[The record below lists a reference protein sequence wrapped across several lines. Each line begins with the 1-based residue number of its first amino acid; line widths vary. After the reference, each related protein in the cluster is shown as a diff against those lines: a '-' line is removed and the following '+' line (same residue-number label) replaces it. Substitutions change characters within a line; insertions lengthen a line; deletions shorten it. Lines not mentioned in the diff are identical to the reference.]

1 MRISVKIIAILIL
14 LTVVIAC
21 NKQSTP
27 TATIST
33 TPTTYTVT
41 FSSEF
46 MNIGSNTTMPN
57 PTYETVTYPATTV
70 GSLPSNPR
78 MQDSNGNDVYTF
90 GGWWTA
96 TGGSGT
102 QFTTSTTVT
111 SDLIVYAYWYKYQV
125 TFISDGTTVY
135 ATRGTIPPSTTV
147 DQLPTSPTKTNYTFG
162 GWWTA
167 PNGPNG
173 GGTQFFNSTEVTS
186 DLTVY
191 AYWIPSTKT
200 VYTVTYDD
208 NGGTSV
214 GAQYVIPPDVTPP
227 AATVV
232 TLPPNPTYLFYTF
245 NGWNT
250 LAGGGSATGF
260 DQNSPVT
267 KDITVY
273 AQWNAT
279 PGYGY
284 TITFNSGWGTSVDTQ
299 YVPYVPGGATVDTT
313 AWPTPT
319 KKPCYNFDA
328 WYTAKNGGG
337 TKYTGS
343 IQVTEDITVYA
354 NWIWVGST
362 TTQSTYA
369 IGDFGPSCVGKVF
382 YITDGGTH
390 GLEAGPP
397 GWYDPYSTEADPSFV
412 WISGNPDSSGNQQT
426 QTTLNGTTS
435 TAIGKGQDN
444 STAIITQSENPDT
457 PSSNSAAQ
465 YCENYSGGGL
475 SKWYLPSKDE
485 LAQLYA
491 QKDVTRWG
499 GFIEDYYWSSSEYDT
514 WDAWSQS
521 FADGTQAGTLKSYVL
536 YIRPIR
542 TF

>member
-57 PTYETVTYPATTV
+57 PTYETVTTPATTV
-70 GSLPSNPR
+70 GSLPSNPK

-96 TGGSGT
+96 TGGNGI

-135 ATRGTIPPSTTV
+135 ATRGTIPPATTV
-147 DQLPTSPTKTNYTFG
+147 DKLPTSPTKTGYTFG
-162 GWWTA
+162 GWYTTVD
-167 PNGPNG
+167 G
-173 GGTQFFNSTEVTS
+173 GGTQFFNSTSVTK
-186 DLTVY
+186 DITVY

-200 VYTVTYDD
+200 VYTVTYDG

-214 GAQYVIPPDVTPP
+214 GAQYVTS
-227 AATVV
+227 AGATVG
-232 TLPPNPTYLFYTF
+232 TLPPNPTYLFHTF
-245 NGWNT
+245 NSWNT
-250 LAGGGSATGF
+250 LAGGAGTVF
-260 DQNSPVT
+260 DQTTPVT

-273 AQWNAT
+273 AQWIAT
-279 PGYGY
+279 PGY
-284 TITFNSGWGTSVDTQ
+284 TITFNSGWGTAVDAQ
-299 YVPYVPGGATVDTT
+299 YVIPIPPATATTVDTS

-319 KKPCYNFDA
+319 KHCYTFNGWWTEPAGNVDA
-328 WYTAKNGGG
+328 TQYA
-337 TKYTGS
+337 GS
-343 IQVTEDITVYA
+343 IQVTADITVYA
-354 NWIWVGST
+354 NWSWVGNT
-362 TTQSTYA
+362 TTPTTYA

-382 YITDGGTH
+382 YITDGGKQ
-390 GLEAGPP
+390 GYEAAPP
-397 GWYDPYSTEADPSFV
+397 GWYDPYSTDADPSFV
-412 WISGNPDSSGNQQT
+412 WISGNPDNSGNQQT
-426 QTTLNGTTS
+426 QTTLNGNTS
-435 TAIGKGQDN
+435 TAIGKGLDN
-444 STAIITQSENPDT
+444 SNAIIKQSTNPDT

-465 YCENYSGGGL
+465 YCENYRGGGL
-475 SKWYLPSKDE
+475 KDWYLPSKDE

-521 FADGTQAGTLKSYVL
+521 FADGTQAGTLKSYDL

-542 TF
+542 HFDYSGN